1 MPATDW
7 LAIGNN
13 AVSGSGL
20 GAGSAYASSATLTDV
35 SPAPQYTSQTW
46 GPLYVGQK
54 WRWVAYA
61 IASNTAT
68 PTLLLGV
75 YYGGVTGTALCTS
88 GAITTT
94 TAMSAWTWR
103 IEVDS
108 EVISTGTSGTIRSYG
123 WIDIP
128 TSATAVTRQQMNGTA
143 QDVTVNTTTTS
154 ALTVGAQWGASSA
167 SNTLTIKGFKI
178 EQG

>member
-13 AVSGSGL
+13 TVSGAGL
-20 GAGSAYASSATLTDV
+20 GAGSAYASSAALTDV
-35 SPAPQYTSQTW
+35 SPAPQYMSQTW
-46 GPLYVGQK
+46 GPVCVGQK
-54 WRWVAYA
+54 WRWVAYF
-61 IASNTAT
+61 IASNTGT
-68 PTLLLGV
+68 PTLAVGI
-75 YYGGVTGTALCTS
+75 YYGGIAGTALQTS
-88 GAITTT
+88 GSITTT
-94 TAMSAWTWR
+94 TAMSNWLWR
-103 IEVDS
+103 MEVDS
-108 EVISTGTSGTIRSYG
+108 EVIAVGTSGTIRSYG

-154 ALTVGAQWGASSA
+154 ALTVGAQWGTSNS
-167 SNTLTIKGFKI
+167 SNTLTVKGFKI